1 MSTSQQM
8 KEMCFYGEGG
18 LCYVIAYFC
27 WMLFGALGFS
37 VRLISSTVTST
48 KSFVD
53 NHAIVLIHGL
63 VYETDIHLVDCGS
76 GYPTFRAVSLNFS
89 NESPVFKD
97 GFLEYKFIRHD
108 GKILRMH
115 GKGDRL
121 MRNDPP
127 IEGLDFIIGHWRRF
141 YFFDLSRK
149 HEIALEPVQVACR
162 IVACDLTPFTSI
174 PLAIW
179 FPRKR
184 AVMIIKNKLMLENEK
199 GQLVTT
205 ILANDEE
212 VIKAY
217 NKYFSIFKE
226 EKIKRALEEWHEVSG
241 NSS

>member
-48 KSFVD
+48 KSYMD

-121 MRNDPP
+121 IRNDPP
-127 IEGLDFIIGHWRRF
+127 IE
-141 YFFDLSRK
+141 
-149 HEIALEPVQVACR
+149 
-162 IVACDLTPFTSI
+162 
-174 PLAIW
+174 AIW

-241 NSS
+241 NSR